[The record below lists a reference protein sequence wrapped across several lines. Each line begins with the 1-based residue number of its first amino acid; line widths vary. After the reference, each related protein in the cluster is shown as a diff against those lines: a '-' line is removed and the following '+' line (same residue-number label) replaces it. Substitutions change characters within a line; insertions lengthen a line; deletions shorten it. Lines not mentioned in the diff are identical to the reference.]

1 MYGMIKHKICAA
13 RYGTDSCQGD
23 SGNGTSSII
32 SYRENHLTYKHISGG
47 PLFVMDNDG
56 DYIQIGIVSY
66 GYGCAT
72 EYPGVYTRVD
82 R

>member
-1 MYGMIKHKICAA
+1 M
-13 RYGTDSCQGD
+13 
-23 SGNGTSSII
+23 N
-32 SYRENHLTYKHISGG
+32 EHIPGG
-47 PLFVMDNDG
+47 PLFVMDDDG
-56 DYIQIGIVSY
+56 EYIQIGIVSY

>member
-1 MYGMIKHKICAA
+1 MLQDMEQTVAKEIQVMEQAEILRKSFMKDTHCELK
-13 RYGTDSCQGD
+13 
-23 SGNGTSSII
+23 
-32 SYRENHLTYKHISGG
+32 LTNKHILGG
-47 PLFVMDNDG
+47 PLFVNNDG
-56 DYIQIGIVSY
+56 EYIQIGIVSY